1 MIREIK
7 DKAAIAAALE
17 LIWVTFLQFEAP
29 DYSDEGIQAFRSFI
43 DDEDIIAS
51 LEFWGDYAGDE
62 LRGTIAANEDRRH
75 ICCFFVK
82 ARYHRQGIGRA
93 LWEHLLNSSDHQVY
107 TVHASPYAV
116 PVYHKLGFVEMSEE
130 QTSDGMRFT
139 PMRFERKKDHGIQD
153 R

>member
-93 LWEHLLNSSDHQVY
+93 LWEHLLNSSDH
-107 TVHASPYAV
+107 

-130 QTSDGMRFT
+130 QTADGMRFT

>member
-62 LRGTIAANEDRRH
+62 LRGTIAATSAVFSSRPVITDR
-75 ICCFFVK
+75 
-82 ARYHRQGIGRA
+82 G
-93 LWEHLLNSSDHQVY
+93 
-107 TVHASPYAV
+107 
-116 PVYHKLGFVEMSEE
+116 SEE
-130 QTSDGMRFT
+130 RCGS
-139 PMRFERKKDHGIQD
+139 IS
-153 R
+153 